1 MPKNRDILLSVMVS
15 LDVTFS
21 NPGERAIRHKTL
33 KRVLNKT
40 RDCQASPG
48 AGFGE
53 LGLGQGQQQLPR
65 HFGHP
70 GTVLV
75 IYKCMHTKYAH
86 I

>member
-40 RDCQASPG
+40 IPGQAAGPVRPAAHPRTEGGGGEG
-48 AGFGE
+48 AAAYRFS
-53 LGLGQGQQQLPR
+53 
-65 HFGHP
+65 
-70 GTVLV
+70 
-75 IYKCMHTKYAH
+75 M
-86 I
+86 